1 MTIIPSPE
9 DVAQVAAMQDLIA
22 RNNEV
27 TRGYYLYSQRM
38 RTYFPDE
45 VSWVT
50 LATWASAQAGR
61 TVRKEDMLRTLEW
74 RLGDSDI
81 VRRIVHGPLRLGAR
95 YVIGAVLELNP
106 FERSSQAVSRGNI
119 KVYREIGAE
128 FARFLR
134 LVEQRAGEEQIN
146 AFIDSLTPG
155 DPPDGQAYL
164 KTAFRAYFDAMQLPA
179 GKDRSEL
186 ILLGNLSIGVHEQTR
201 LQPEIEESIDGSV
214 WDGLEIKNRLVEL
227 LLPHLKGMGRILKSS
242 FIQARL
248 DPYLSP
254 LIEEVQ
260 ALVRQIVTE
269 RLMVLELPG
278 EVLRLGEDLRGEF
291 HPHVQSIQSPVVRD
305 LLLKV
310 DLSADTLAGTGAVNW
325 ADFPQRMHFIA
336 DLFRSR
342 QFSLRLFELPAE

>member
-1 MTIIPSPE
+1 MTPIPSPE
-9 DVAQVAAMQDLIA
+9 AVAHVAAMQDLIA

-61 TVRKEDMLRTLEW
+61 TVRKEDMLRTLER
-74 RLGDSDI
+74 RLGDSDV

-95 YVIGAVLELNP
+95 YVIGAVLQLNP

-119 KVYREIGAE
+119 KVYGEIGAE
-128 FARFLR
+128 FARFLK
-134 LVEQRAGEEQIN
+134 LIEEGAEEARITQ
-146 AFIDSLTPG
+146 FIDSLTAG
-155 DPPDGQAYL
+155 DPPDGQSYL
-164 KTAFRAYFDAMQLPA
+164 KKAFRAYFDAMQLPA

-227 LLPHLKGMGRILKSS
+227 LIPHLKGMGGVLQSS
-242 FIQARL
+242 FLQARL

-254 LIEEVQ
+254 LVQEVQ
-260 ALVRQIVTE
+260 QLVRQIVTE

-278 EVLRLGEDLRGEF
+278 EVLKLGEDLPGEF
-291 HPHVQSIQSPVVRD
+291 HSHIKVIQNPEVCE
-305 LLLKV
+305 LLQKV
-310 DLSADTLAGTGAVNW
+310 DLSLDTLSGTGATNW
-325 ADFPQRMHFIA
+325 ADFPQRMHFIV

-342 QFSLRLFELPAE
+342 QFSLRLFELPAG